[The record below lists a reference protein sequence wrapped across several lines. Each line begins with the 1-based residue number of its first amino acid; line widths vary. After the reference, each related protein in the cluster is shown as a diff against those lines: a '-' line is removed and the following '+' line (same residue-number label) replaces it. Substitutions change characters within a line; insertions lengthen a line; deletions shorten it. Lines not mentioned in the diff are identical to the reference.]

1 MPRTARERTLWSIAI
16 GVVLL
21 YAVIPIIWI
30 ISLSLKK
37 PGDIADRNFLPTGGV
52 SFDNYTSIF
61 DTSEFTHALINS
73 FGIAAISTVISIVLA
88 SMAAYAVARLNFAG
102 KALILSGALAIAMFP
117 PISIVGS
124 LVAAWGT
131 VGLFATVPGIV

>member
-1 MPRTARERTLWSIAI
+1 MRHSAREQTLWAIAI

-61 DTSEFTHALINS
+61 DTSEFTRALVNS
-73 FGIAAISTVISIVLA
+73 FGIAGISTIISLFLA
-88 SMAAYAVARLNFAG
+88 SMGAYAVARLDFTG
-102 KALILSGALAIAMFP
+102 KALILSGALAIAMF
-117 PISIVGS
+117 
-124 LVAAWGT
+124 
-131 VGLFATVPGIV
+131 